1 MRLYSP
7 LKGDYLGEP
16 SANGSNGIRIGDSY
30 HDDIL
35 GGFVSC
41 NCAGSLPANTHVVNA
56 MLNLHVSR
64 VFGADP
70 LKNPTVSGTLIV
82 VDMVRAFACGRVGV
96 CVHVLVDGWVRAC
109 MCLWTRGC
117 VHVLVG
123 GCACMLVLD
132 MVRAIACGQVGV
144 AFVCLEPPSPS
155 ERACIRCLAP

>member
-1 MRLYSP
+1 MRVSGMYCVDCRRFVKGSMRLYSP

-82 VDMVRAFACGRVGV
+82 VDMVRA
-96 CVHVLVDGWVRAC
+96 
-109 MCLWTRGC
+109 
-117 VHVLVG
+117 
-123 GCACMLVLD
+123 
-132 MVRAIACGQVGV
+132 IACGQVGV